1 MTDRPQYNYDVA
13 KIVGDAIGEKLQGLN
28 KEHVMAAIEEILDD
42 YTYGV
47 FGISVIDALRRVKLP
62 DQGNSQC
69 IQTLADGRAILV
81 SAYGFNV
88 KTDTKCKCGRA
99 FLVLDEM
106 NRQDRDDELEKMGG

>member
-1 MTDRPQYNYDVA
+1 VTDKPHYNYDVA
-13 KIVGDAIGEKLQGLN
+13 KIVGDAIGAQLKDLN

-47 FGISVIDALRRVKLP
+47 FGVSVIDALRRVKLP
-62 DQGNSQC
+62 GKGATQC
-69 IQTLADGRAILV
+69 IQTLAEGRAVLV
-81 SAYGFNV
+81 SSYGFNV

-106 NRQDRDDELEKMGG
+106 NRQDFDDEMENMGG

>member
-1 MTDRPQYNYDVA
+1 MTDKPQYNYDVA
-13 KIVGDAIGEKLQGLN
+13 KIVGDAIGEKLKDLN

-47 FGISVIDALRRVKLP
+47 FGVSVIDALRRVKLP
-62 DQGNSQC
+62 GQGRSQC
-69 IQTLADGRAILV
+69 IQPLADGRAVLV

-88 KTDTKCKCGRA
+88 KSSSECKCGRA

-106 NRQDRDDELEKMGG
+106 NREDRDKEMENMG